1 MLIYK
6 KYNRANL
13 NNILS
18 KQTSK
23 ILKEL
28 RCINMTMQQYEDKEH
43 INKNMCCVEFTVN
56 AENVENGIIEKLQ
69 EIRSKIQVPYINAIP
84 LPIYVSIGKLLEK
97 DKDFLLYA
105 KFIKDNN
112 DYSKTFQERYTFQG
126 NINIII
132 YVPNLMNNVTD
143 YTYYPSIEA
152 YTNQNKWMELM
163 THPRSY
169 FLRIIG
175 NVQKK
180 NNVYKV
186 LTDNI
191 CKDYG
196 AVSNAKEDI
205 TTMLSTFF
213 LPTKCLQHESY
224 DDNMK
229 VKVHNIFHVKP
240 WDDGDYDM
248 KNKYTEILNTTLDE
262 RKGVQ
267 EDGETNDNSNTDI
280 DSEELKQIKIYAI
293 ASALKEEYL
302 DYINNGYNR
311 KITEDFQKRNAT
323 SFPGIQEIN
332 YKMFKL
338 NPSSDVFAN
347 KVNFHYMPW
356 GDKLLNN
363 QYVLNEGKTFDFE
376 DVKYISKDKTENK
389 TIKFK
394 SLNDRH
400 YMKFGE
406 DGKLAIYDEGSD
418 DKISE
423 VRYLSNIEIINEN
436 KKNVNFDMSGVLHFN
451 SSGDAQSKT
460 IKIQKLS
467 FNPYSIILDEN
478 NPGNLLIYGMGFE
491 EIPYS

>member
-6 KYNRANL
+6 KYDREKL

-23 ILKEL
+23 ILNEL
-28 RCINMTMQQYEDKEH
+28 RCINMTMRQYEDKEH
-43 INKNMCCVEFTVN
+43 INKNMCCVEFTEN
-56 AENVENGIIEKLQ
+56 AENVENGIVEKLQ
-69 EIRSKIQVPYINAIP
+69 EIRSKIQVPYNNAIP
-84 LPIYVSIGKLLEK
+84 LPIYVSIAKLLEK
-97 DKDFLLYA
+97 DEKFLLYA
-105 KFIKDNN
+105 KFIKDDN

-126 NINIII
+126 KINIII

-143 YTYYPSIEA
+143 YTYYPSLEA

-169 FLRIIG
+169 FLRIVG
-175 NVQKK
+175 NVKKK
-180 NNVYKV
+180 NNVYKT

-191 CKDYG
+191 CEDYG
-196 AVSNAKEDI
+196 CVSDAKEDI
-205 TTMLSTFF
+205 STMASTFF

-224 DDNMK
+224 DKNMK
-229 VKVHNIFHVKP
+229 VKVYNIFHVKP
-240 WDDGDYDM
+240 WDGGDHEMQNRYNDTL
-248 KNKYTEILNTTLDE
+248 KRTLNE
-262 RKGVQ
+262 RKGGD
-267 EDGETNDNSNTDI
+267 EDSSAYEDEEI
-280 DSEELKQIKIYAI
+280 DPEELKQIKTYAL
-293 ASALKEEYL
+293 ASSLKEEYIK
-302 DYINNGYNR
+302 YIDNGYNR
-311 KITEDFQKRNAT
+311 QITEDFQIRNAT

-376 DVKYISKDKTENK
+376 DIKYVSKDKTENK
-389 TIKFK
+389 IIKFK
-394 SLNDRH
+394 SLNNRH
-400 YMKFGE
+400 YMKFSNE
-406 DGKLAIYDEGSD
+406 GKLEIYDENSD
-418 DKISE
+418 AKISDIP
-423 VRYLSNIEIINEN
+423 YLSNIEIINEN
-436 KKNVNFDMSGVLHFN
+436 KKSVNFDTSGVLHFN

-460 IKIQKLS
+460 IKIKDLS
-467 FNPYSIILDEN
+467 LNPYSIILDEN

-491 EIPYS
+491 EIKYG

>member
-6 KYNRANL
+6 KYDRAKL

-18 KQTSK
+18 VQTSK
-23 ILKEL
+23 ILKEV
-28 RCINMTMQQYEDKEH
+28 RCINMTMRQYEDKEH
-43 INKNMCCVEFTVN
+43 INKNMCCVEFTEN
-56 AENVENGIIEKLQ
+56 AENLENGIVQKLQ
-69 EIRSKIQVPYINAIP
+69 EIRSKIQVPYNNAIP
-84 LPIYVSIGKLLEK
+84 LPIYVSIAKLLEK

-105 KFIKDNN
+105 KFIKDDN

-126 NINIII
+126 KINIII

-143 YTYYPSIEA
+143 YTYYPSLEA

-169 FLRIIG
+169 FLRIVG
-175 NVQKK
+175 NVKKK
-180 NNVYKV
+180 NNVYKT

-191 CKDYG
+191 CEDYG
-196 AVSNAKEDI
+196 CVSDAKEDI
-205 TTMLSTFF
+205 STMASTFF

-224 DDNMK
+224 DKNMK
-229 VKVHNIFHVKP
+229 VKVYNIFHVKP
-240 WDDGDYDM
+240 WDGGDHEMQNRYNDTL
-248 KNKYTEILNTTLDE
+248 KRTLNE
-262 RKGVQ
+262 RKGGD
-267 EDGETNDNSNTDI
+267 EDSSMYEDEEI
-280 DSEELKQIKIYAI
+280 DPEELKQIKTYAL
-293 ASALKEEYL
+293 ASSLKEEYIK
-302 DYINNGYNR
+302 YIDNGYNR
-311 KITEDFQKRNAT
+311 QITEDFQIRNAT

-376 DVKYISKDKTENK
+376 DIKYVSKDKTENK
-389 TIKFK
+389 IIKFK
-394 SLNDRH
+394 SLNNRH
-400 YMKFGE
+400 YMKFSNE
-406 DGKLAIYDEGSD
+406 GKLEIYDENSD
-418 DKISE
+418 AKIYDIP
-423 VRYLSNIEIINEN
+423 YLSNIEIINEN
-436 KKNVNFDMSGVLHFN
+436 KKSVNFDTSGVLHFN

-460 IKIQKLS
+460 IKIKDLS
-467 FNPYSIILDEN
+467 LNPYSIILDEN

-491 EIPYS
+491 EIKYG

>member
-6 KYNRANL
+6 KYNRENL
-13 NNILS
+13 NKILS

-23 ILKEL
+23 ILNEL

-56 AENVENGIIEKLQ
+56 AENVENGIVEKLQ
-69 EIRSKIQVPYINAIP
+69 EIRSKIQVPYNNAIP
-84 LPIYVSIGKLLEK
+84 LPIYVSIGKLVEK
-97 DKDFLLYA
+97 DKDFLLYE

-163 THPRSY
+163 TQPRSY

-175 NVQKK
+175 NVKK
-180 NNVYKV
+180 NNNAYKV
-186 LTDNI
+186 LTNNI

-196 AVSNAKEDI
+196 CVSNAKEDI
-205 TTMLSTFF
+205 STMISTFF

-224 DDNMK
+224 DKNMK
-229 VKVHNIFHVKP
+229 VKVYNIYHVKP
-240 WDDGDYDM
+240 WDNGDHELKKRY
-248 KNKYTEILNTTLDE
+248 NEVLNRTLDE
-262 RKGVQ
+262 RKG
-267 EDGETNDNSNTDI
+267 DGEDDVQNDNDADI
-280 DSEELKQIKIYAI
+280 EAEELKQVKTYAL
-293 ASALKEEYL
+293 ASALKEEYIQ
-302 DYINNGYNR
+302 YIDNGYNR
-311 KITEDFQKRNAT
+311 QITEDFQVRNAT
-323 SFPGIQEIN
+323 TFPGIQEIN

-376 DVKYISKDKTENK
+376 DVKYISKDKKENK
-389 TIKFK
+389 IIKFK

-418 DKISE
+418 AKITE

-436 KKNVNFDMSGVLHFN
+436 KKNVNFDMSGVLNFN

>member
-6 KYNRANL
+6 KYNRENL
-13 NNILS
+13 NKILS

-23 ILKEL
+23 ILNEL

-56 AENVENGIIEKLQ
+56 AENVENGIVEKLQ
-69 EIRSKIQVPYINAIP
+69 EIRSKIQVPYNNAIP
-84 LPIYVSIGKLLEK
+84 LPIYVSIGKLVEK
-97 DKDFLLYA
+97 DKDFLLYE

-175 NVQKK
+175 NVKK
-180 NNVYKV
+180 NNNAYKV
-186 LTDNI
+186 LTNNI

-196 AVSNAKEDI
+196 CVSNDE
-205 TTMLSTFF
+205 
-213 LPTKCLQHESY
+213 
-224 DDNMK
+224 
-229 VKVHNIFHVKP
+229 V
-240 WDDGDYDM
+240 
-248 KNKYTEILNTTLDE
+248 LNRTLDE
-262 RKGVQ
+262 RKGEGEDDVQ
-267 EDGETNDNSNTDI
+267 NDNDADI
-280 DSEELKQIKIYAI
+280 EAEELKQVKTYAL
-293 ASALKEEYL
+293 ASALKEEYIQ
-302 DYINNGYNR
+302 YINNGYNR
-311 KITEDFQKRNAT
+311 QITEDFQVRNAT
-323 SFPGIQEIN
+323 TFPGIQEIN

-376 DVKYISKDKTENK
+376 DVKYNSKDKKENK
-389 TIKFK
+389 IIKFK

-406 DGKLAIYDEGSD
+406 DGKLAIYDERSD
-418 DKISE
+418 AKITE

>member
-6 KYNRANL
+6 KYDREKL

-23 ILKEL
+23 ILNEL
-28 RCINMTMQQYEDKEH
+28 RCINMTMRQYEDKEH

-56 AENVENGIIEKLQ
+56 AENVENGIVEKLQ
-69 EIRSKIQVPYINAIP
+69 EIRSKIQVPYNNAIP
-84 LPIYVSIGKLLEK
+84 LPIYVSIAKLLEK
-97 DKDFLLYA
+97 DEKFLLYA
-105 KFIKDNN
+105 KFIKDDN

-126 NINIII
+126 KINIII

-143 YTYYPSIEA
+143 YTYYPSLEA

-169 FLRIIG
+169 FLRIVG
-175 NVQKK
+175 NVKKK
-180 NNVYKV
+180 NNVYKT

-191 CKDYG
+191 CEDYG
-196 AVSNAKEDI
+196 CVSDAKEDI
-205 TTMLSTFF
+205 STMASTFF

-224 DDNMK
+224 DKNMK
-229 VKVHNIFHVKP
+229 VKVYNIFHVKP
-240 WDDGDYDM
+240 WDGGDHEMQNRYNDTL
-248 KNKYTEILNTTLDE
+248 KRTLNE
-262 RKGVQ
+262 RKGGD
-267 EDGETNDNSNTDI
+267 EDSSAYEDEEI
-280 DSEELKQIKIYAI
+280 DPEELKQIKTYAL
-293 ASALKEEYL
+293 ASSLKEEYIK
-302 DYINNGYNR
+302 YIDNGYNR
-311 KITEDFQKRNAT
+311 QITEDFQIRNAT

-376 DVKYISKDKTENK
+376 DIKYVSKDKTENK
-389 TIKFK
+389 IIKFK
-394 SLNDRH
+394 SLNNRH
-400 YMKFGE
+400 YMKFSNE
-406 DGKLAIYDEGSD
+406 GKLEIYDENSD
-418 DKISE
+418 AKISDIP
-423 VRYLSNIEIINEN
+423 YLSNIEIINEN
-436 KKNVNFDMSGVLHFN
+436 KKSVNFDTSGVLHFN

-460 IKIQKLS
+460 IKIKDLS
-467 FNPYSIILDEN
+467 LNPYSIILDEN

-491 EIPYS
+491 EIKYG

>member
-6 KYNRANL
+6 KYDRAKL

-23 ILKEL
+23 ILNEL
-28 RCINMTMQQYEDKEH
+28 RCINMTMRQYEDKEH
-43 INKNMCCVEFTVN
+43 INKNMCCVEFTEN
-56 AENVENGIIEKLQ
+56 AENVENGIVQKLQ
-69 EIRSKIQVPYINAIP
+69 EIRSKIQVPYNNAIP
-84 LPIYVSIGKLLEK
+84 LPIYVSIAKLLEK
-97 DKDFLLYA
+97 DEKFLLYA
-105 KFIKDNN
+105 KFIKDDN

-126 NINIII
+126 KINIII

-143 YTYYPSIEA
+143 YTYYPSLEA

-169 FLRIIG
+169 FLRIVG
-175 NVQKK
+175 NVKKK
-180 NNVYKV
+180 NNVYKT

-191 CKDYG
+191 CEDYG
-196 AVSNAKEDI
+196 CVSDAKEDI
-205 TTMLSTFF
+205 STMASTFF

-224 DDNMK
+224 DKNMK
-229 VKVHNIFHVKP
+229 VKVYNIFHVKP
-240 WDDGDYDM
+240 WDGGDHEMQNRYNDTL
-248 KNKYTEILNTTLDE
+248 KRTLNE
-262 RKGVQ
+262 RKGGD
-267 EDGETNDNSNTDI
+267 EDSSAYEDEEI
-280 DSEELKQIKIYAI
+280 DPEELKQIKTYAL
-293 ASALKEEYL
+293 ASSLKEEYIK
-302 DYINNGYNR
+302 YIDNGYNR
-311 KITEDFQKRNAT
+311 QITEDFQIRNAT

-376 DVKYISKDKTENK
+376 DIKYVSKDKTENK
-389 TIKFK
+389 IIKFK
-394 SLNDRH
+394 SLNNRH
-400 YMKFGE
+400 YMKFSNE
-406 DGKLAIYDEGSD
+406 GKLEIYDENSD
-418 DKISE
+418 AKISDIP
-423 VRYLSNIEIINEN
+423 YLSNIEIINEN
-436 KKNVNFDMSGVLHFN
+436 KKSVNFDTSGVLHFN

-460 IKIQKLS
+460 IKIKDLS
-467 FNPYSIILDEN
+467 LNPYSIILDEN

-491 EIPYS
+491 EIKYG